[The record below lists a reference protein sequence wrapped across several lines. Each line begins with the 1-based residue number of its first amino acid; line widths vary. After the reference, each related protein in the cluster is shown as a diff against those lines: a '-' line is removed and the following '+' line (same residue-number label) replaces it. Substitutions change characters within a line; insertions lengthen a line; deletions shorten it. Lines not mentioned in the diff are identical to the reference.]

1 MSFISAREHGS
12 KPGSAGV
19 ASHQQEAIDRRDRL
33 RRLALESV
41 DLARDPYYLRN
52 HLGQIECRLCLTVHP
67 NEGNYLAHTQ
77 GKKHQQ
83 GLAKRAALDAQAKA
97 AQQAAAAAEKGALG
111 RRVAIKRSAHRIG
124 RPGYRVTKQFDPAT
138 RRRALLFQI
147 DYPEIALEQEDQEE
161 GAPPPRPRHRFM
173 SAYEQRIEPADRA
186 WQYVVFACEPYET
199 IAFKVPAAEVVGAAQ
214 AGARASRV
222 GAGGKLVGGLSGG
235 DGGGG
240 TDGPSLFWHWDPDA
254 KVYSL
259 QVPFRLPR
267 QGMGM
272 MMPPPPP
279 PPPPQMPVM
288 GAGMGMMMPPPPLP
302 PPPPPMPPPPP
313 YPMMGGGMPPPMPP
327 RPMPGGGTPP
337 AMLIVMG
344 GGGGMPPPPHGG
356 PPPRGMPPPPP
367 PPPR

>member
-83 GLAKRAALDAQAKA
+83 GLAKRAALEAQAK
-97 AQQAAAAAEKGALG
+97 QQQQLAAAAEKGALG
-111 RRVAIKRSAHRIG
+111 RRVAIKRSTHRIG
-124 RPGYRVTKQFDPAT
+124 RPGYRVTKQYDPVT

-147 DYPEIALEQEDQEE
+147 DYPEILLEPDEE
-161 GAPPPRPRHRFM
+161 GGPPPRPRHRFM

-222 GAGGKLVGGLSGG
+222 GVGGKAAAMSGGGGG
-235 DGGGG
+235 DGS
-240 TDGPSLFWHWDPDA
+240 DGPSLFWHWDPDA

-259 QVPFRLPR
+259 QVPFRPPR
-267 QGMGM
+267 QQMGGMGM
-272 MMPPPPP
+272 GPPMGAPMMPPPPMGPPGAFPPPPP
-279 PPPPQMPVM
+279 PPP
-288 GAGMGMMMPPPPLP
+288 GGMMMMMPPP
-302 PPPPPMPPPPP
+302 
-313 YPMMGGGMPPPMPP
+313 YPMGGGGMPPPMPP
-327 RPMPGGGTPP
+327 RPM
-337 AMLIVMG
+337 
-344 GGGGMPPPPHGG
+344 MPPPPMMMMGG
-356 PPPRGMPPPPP
+356 GMPPPPP
-367 PPPR
+367 PPYGAMPPR